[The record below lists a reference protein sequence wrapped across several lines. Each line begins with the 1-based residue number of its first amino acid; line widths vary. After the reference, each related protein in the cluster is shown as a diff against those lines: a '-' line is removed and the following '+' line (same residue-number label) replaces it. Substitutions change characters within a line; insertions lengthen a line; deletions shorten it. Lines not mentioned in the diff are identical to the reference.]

1 MFPLFVDCSNLF
13 FFILFP
19 TCHERSINVTPIM
32 GSIEIP
38 TAMSRRTGTAAA
50 EAGRREHRRR
60 GRPQRETVCGT
71 RCCHCQEEE
80 QKEEVQQQ
88 GQHLIVALTG
98 SSRSSSRSVI
108 P

>member
-1 MFPLFVDCSNLF
+1 MLTIDAQPVGSDLPKCSPCLWIVPTFEYLF

-60 GRPQRETVCGT
+60 SRPQRETVCGT

-80 QKEEVQQQ
+80 QK
-88 GQHLIVALTG
+88 
-98 SSRSSSRSVI
+98 
-108 P
+108 